1 MLLEIFEVIY
11 CTDEKSVRYALEVYA
26 AVSLDFVDCLLIA
39 YNKINHENEF
49 SFDKKLNKSL
59 QRLDV

>member
-11 CTDEKSVRYALEVYA
+11 CTDEKSVMYA
-26 AVSLDFVDCLLIA
+26 LDFVDCLLIA
-39 YNKINHENEF
+39 YNKINHENVF